1 MGKQSEK
8 VKILNGFKIMLTKK
22 TKYGLKA
29 MTYLARQSQGK
40 PVLISEISQ
49 KENIPQKFLEGILL
63 DLKNNGLLESKKGKG
78 GGYFLSREAEK
89 ITLASI
95 IRVLDGPIALL
106 PCVSLNYYQKCD
118 DCKDEYSCSL
128 NRVMIQVRDKTL
140 KVLERQSLADLK

>member
-1 MGKQSEK
+1 
-8 VKILNGFKIMLTKK
+8 MLSKK

-29 MTYLARQSQGK
+29 MTYLARYSNGK

-78 GGYFLSREAEK
+78 GGYFLIKPAGE
-89 ITLASI
+89 ITIASI

-106 PCVSLNYYQKCD
+106 PCVSLNYYKKCD
-118 DCKDEYSCSL
+118 DCIDEYTCSL

-140 KVLERQSLADLK
+140 KVLEKQSLADLK